1 MKRSL
6 VSDAEVFQGAP
17 VRLQNRIVKSDQTD
31 LLLADVSTFTLKV
44 ISGTSVIVVHNAI
57 SPTGYFQ
64 SSLQTG
70 NGWSRDGIGYSFQYI
85 LTPSGFINGASGEQ
99 YEGGKTY
106 RLEFSAVSGA
116 GATLA
121 KWVWNVKVLTWAG

>member
-17 VRLQNRIVKSDQTD
+17 VRLQNRLVISTQVPLVQSDFT
-31 LLLADVSTFTLKV
+31 SWTLKV
-44 ISGTSVIVVHNAI
+44 ISGATVHTVVNA
-57 SPTGYFQ
+57 STMKVGTFFDT
-64 SSLQTG
+64 LQTG
-70 NGWSRDGIGYSFQYI
+70 NGWSRDSTGYNFEYVF
-85 LTPSGFINGASGEQ
+85 TPSGFINLVSGEQ

-106 RLEFSAVSGA
+106 RLEFSTA
-116 GATLA
+116 GTNVV